1 MGRVCSATVL
11 RESCVPSLSISCSWG
26 RWKDILT
33 HGRFKWHLAE
43 RDMEVMCRALLVYC
57 VRHYKG
63 DDKIKSFIWDL
74 ITPTKD
80 GQNEALQNHSGEKT
94 SGHPSNM

>member
-1 MGRVCSATVL
+1 
-11 RESCVPSLSISCSWG
+11 
-26 RWKDILT
+26 
-33 HGRFKWHLAE
+33 
-43 RDMEVMCRALLVYC
+43 MELMCRALLVYC

-80 GQNEALQNHSGEKT
+80 GQNEALQNHSGENLWPHLHILST
-94 SGHPSNM
+94 SYLTQSELVLLLAYPLNAIDRLFTNALQMSLNLL